1 MVILIGIVVF
11 ILICVLFLDREKRE
25 NGESYLWLDKIGKK
39 KGADVMRDNADMVN
53 SKIRGK
59 YSGSNYD
66 KYHIRKAIG
75 QIQSDQNNYGE

>member
-1 MVILIGIVVF
+1 MVIIIGIVVF
-11 ILICVLFLDREKRE
+11 VLVCVLFLDREKRA
-25 NGESYLWLDKIGKK
+25 ESYLWLDKIGKK
-39 KGADVMRDNADMVN
+39 KGDDVMRDNADMVN

-75 QIQSDQNNYGE
+75 QIQSDQNNYN